1 MFFSVFFV
9 NENGGLFNFIKALA
23 FAASIKFS
31 PSLNRPRLP
40 AVITASDTG
49 GGEGRGWMREV
60 MVVSETVEVGCGSNK
75 RGLRLY
81 LWGN

>member
-1 MFFSVFFV
+1 MFSSVFFV
-9 NENGGLFNFIKALA
+9 NESGGLFNFIKALA

-49 GGEGRGWMREV
+49 RGRGGGWIREV
-60 MVVSETVEVGCGSNK
+60 MVVSETVEVGCGGNK
-75 RGLRLY
+75 SALRLY
-81 LWGN
+81 L